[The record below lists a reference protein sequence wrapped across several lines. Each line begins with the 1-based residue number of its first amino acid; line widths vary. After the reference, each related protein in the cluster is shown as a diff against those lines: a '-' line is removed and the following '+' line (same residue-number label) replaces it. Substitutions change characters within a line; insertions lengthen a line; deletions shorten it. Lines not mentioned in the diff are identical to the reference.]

1 MFGTIWSLKFFLSIF
16 FSLRNSR
23 QTTRSMCTCL
33 TMPCLD
39 GFYYKLLWNVEL
51 CTGLTYRVRRAK
63 SMKEYNVILSLLS
76 GYLVI
81 IVLFRHI
88 NIMFQMLKS
97 FLLNAYIK
105 TSIIRSFFSL
115 PPFLDL
121 IYFLI

>member
-1 MFGTIWSLKFFLSIF
+1 
-16 FSLRNSR
+16 
-23 QTTRSMCTCL
+23 
-33 TMPCLD
+33 
-39 GFYYKLLWNVEL
+39 
-51 CTGLTYRVRRAK
+51 
-63 SMKEYNVILSLLS
+63 MKEYNIILSLLS

-88 NIMFQMLKS
+88 NIMFQMPKS